1 MNTKLTTLISAL
13 ALTVNDEHLIQNAFV
28 HRSYLNESKEF
39 DNSNERLE
47 YLGDAV
53 LELATS
59 NYLYNTYPNFQE
71 GMLTNMRAA
80 LVRTESLGETA
91 IGLGFDKLLL
101 MSKGEEATG
110 GRQNRSIL
118 ADTFEAFL
126 GAVYLDQGYEA
137 AVSILTE
144 HIFKKAAVVLEAE
157 SYKDNKSLLQE
168 IAQSRYKSTPLY
180 NLISESGP
188 DHDKV
193 FVMQVM
199 IGDKA
204 YGEGKG
210 KSKQAS
216 QENAA
221 KNTLEM
227 ITHYWYNTVYAK
239 NQTWSNR

>member
-1 MNTKLTTLISAL
+1 MNSKLTTLITKL
-13 ALTVNDEHLIQNAFV
+13 GLTVNDEHLVQNAFV

-39 DNSNERLE
+39 EDSNERLE

-59 NYLYNTYPNFQE
+59 HFLFNTYPDFQE

-91 IGLGFDKLLL
+91 LGLGFDKLLL

-110 GRQNRSIL
+110 GRANRSIL

-126 GAVYLDQGYEA
+126 GAIYLDQGYESC
-137 AVSILTE
+137 VNVLTE
-144 HIFKKAAVVLEAE
+144 HIFKKAAIVLTEQT
-157 SYKDNKSLLQE
+157 YKDNKSLLQE

-188 DHDKV
+188 DHDKE
-193 FVMQVM
+193 FIMQVM
-199 IGDKA
+199 IGNKA
-204 YGEGKG
+204 YGEGHG
-210 KSKQAS
+210 KSKQTS
-216 QENAA
+216 QEDAA

-227 ITHYWYNTVYAK
+227 ITH
-239 NQTWSNR
+239 S

>member
-1 MNTKLTTLISAL
+1 MKTQLASLLAKLNLK
-13 ALTVNDEHLIQNAFV
+13 VNDEHLVQNAFV

-39 DNSNERLE
+39 TNSNERLE

-59 NYLYNTYPNFQE
+59 SFLYQTYPDFQE

-91 IGLGFDKLLL
+91 SELGFAKLLL

-126 GAVYLDQGYEA
+126 GAIYLDLGYEHC
-137 AVSILTE
+137 VSILKD
-144 HIFKKAAVVLEAE
+144 HLFQKAEIVLKSAT
-157 SYKDNKSLLQE
+157 YKDNKSLLQE
-168 IAQSRYKSTPLY
+168 IAQSRYKATPLY
-180 NLISESGP
+180 TLLSESGP
-188 DHDKV
+188 DHDKE
-193 FVMQVM
+193 FVMQVN
-199 IGDKA
+199 IGNETYA
-204 YGEGKG
+204 IGKG

-216 QENAA
+216 QEDAA

-227 ITHYWYNTVYAK
+227 ITH
-239 NQTWSNR
+239 S